1 MSLRSLAL
9 LLFRA
14 ADRCAPNPHH
24 VRAGTDACS
33 SASCFRQ
40 NPIPA
45 LPSQPVRRAGSILR
59 ATSTKNE
66 HAMTERSHITVIL
79 DRAGSMQDI
88 REDEV
93 SGFSAFPNP
102 KD

>member
-1 MSLRSLAL
+1 
-9 LLFRA
+9 
-14 ADRCAPNPHH
+14 
-24 VRAGTDACS
+24 
-33 SASCFRQ
+33 
-40 NPIPA
+40 
-45 LPSQPVRRAGSILR
+45 
-59 ATSTKNE
+59 
-66 HAMTERSHITVIL
+66 MTERSHITVIL